1 MSESK
6 KKGISIPGRLISVAA
21 MLLVALMGLTVRA
34 SVRSGRTDAIVENN
48 VKAIEKLEKDK
59 AEKDVMEMTYDAV
72 VELTKEVNELNKYV
86 RENK

>member
-1 MSESK
+1 M
-6 KKGISIPGRLISVAA
+6 ILIGL
-21 MLLVALMGLTVRA
+21 LLVALMGLTVRA